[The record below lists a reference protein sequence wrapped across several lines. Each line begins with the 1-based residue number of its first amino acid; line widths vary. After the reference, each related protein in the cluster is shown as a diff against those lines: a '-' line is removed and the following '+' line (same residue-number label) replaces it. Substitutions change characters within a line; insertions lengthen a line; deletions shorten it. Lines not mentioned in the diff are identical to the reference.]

1 VGDHGNEPKLTMSS
15 VGILP
20 PPEGELGPKWLVA
33 FLLTGALRYRK
44 TLIIGSQVRGEK
56 KVPKFKILIKDYW

>member
-1 VGDHGNEPKLTMSS
+1 MSS
-15 VGILP
+15 VGLVP

-44 TLIIGSQVRGEK
+44 TLIIEGQVRGKK
-56 KVPKFKILIKDYW
+56 KVQN